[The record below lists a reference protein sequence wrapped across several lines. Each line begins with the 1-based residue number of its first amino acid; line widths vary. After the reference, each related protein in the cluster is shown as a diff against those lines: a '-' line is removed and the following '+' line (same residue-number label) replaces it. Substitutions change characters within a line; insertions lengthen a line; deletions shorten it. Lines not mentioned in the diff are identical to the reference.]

1 EVVFPHGDLMLTKF
15 AVDLFQQIRRSE
27 GGNIFYSPLSIM
39 SALAMTYLGSRG
51 HTASEIRKV
60 EQEERITGKSEHKD
74 VGRAG
79 TVHRQF
85 QRLLTELNK
94 PTNAYELSVANRLYG
109 DKEVSFSQDYLEN
122 VKKFYLASVA
132 SVDFVNA
139 AEESRQMINSWVE
152 SQTKGKIKD
161 LFPKGTLSSSTTL
174 VLVNAIYFKGRWL
187 QEFKKENTSKEKFW
201 LNKVLSISYVQN
213 QSFQFASLEHLH
225 VKILE
230 IPYTGQ
236 ELSMLLLL
244 PDEVDGLQKL
254 EEGLTAEKLLEWTSS
269 QNMKESQVDLHLPR
283 FKVEENYKLMAK
295 ADADFSGMTGRREL
309 AISSVVHKSFVEVT
323 EEGTEAAA
331 ATGVVTGMTSAPLN
345 NHFHCDHPFLFFI
358 RHNKTNSILFC
369 GRVSSP

>member
-1 EVVFPHGDLMLTKF
+1 MSSLSESIIQF

-60 EQEERITGKSEHKD
+60 GGSFLSFEHLALLSLREK

-201 LNKVLSISYVQN
+201 LNKDTSKS
-213 QSFQFASLEHLH
+213 HLH

>member
-1 EVVFPHGDLMLTKF
+1 MSSLSESIIQF

-60 EQEERITGKSEHKD
+60 GGF
-74 VGRAG
+74 V
-79 TVHRQF
+79 
-85 QRLLTELNK
+85 
-94 PTNAYELSVANRLYG
+94 
-109 DKEVSFSQDYLEN
+109 FS
-122 VKKFYLASVA
+122 
-132 SVDFVNA
+132 
-139 AEESRQMINSWVE
+139 
-152 SQTKGKIKD
+152 G
-161 LFPKGTLSSSTTL
+161 
-174 VLVNAIYFKGRWL
+174 
-187 QEFKKENTSKEKFW
+187 EF
-201 LNKVLSISYVQN
+201 
-213 QSFQFASLEHLH
+213 H
-225 VKILE
+225 
-230 IPYTGQ
+230 
-236 ELSMLLLL
+236 
-244 PDEVDGLQKL
+244 
-254 EEGLTAEKLLEWTSS
+254 EWTSS

>member
-1 EVVFPHGDLMLTKF
+1 MSSLSESIIQF

-51 HTASEIRKV
+51 HTASEIRKALHLK
-60 EQEERITGKSEHKD
+60 ELAENAEGAT

-161 LFPKGTLSSSTTL
+161 LFPKGILSSSTTL

-201 LNKVLSISYVQN
+201 LNKVLSINDERN
-213 QSFQFASLEHLH
+213 QSFQ
-225 VKILE
+225 IC
-230 IPYTGQ
+230 Q

-244 PDEVDGLQKL
+244 PDEVDGLRKL
-254 EEGLTAEKLLEWTSS
+254 EEGLTAEKLLAWTSS

>member
-1 EVVFPHGDLMLTKF
+1 MSSLSESIIQF

-60 EQEERITGKSEHKD
+60 GGTSEGQRLASD
-74 VGRAG
+74 SPEVGRAG

-201 LNKVLSISYVQN
+201 LNKVLSISYVQA
-213 QSFQFASLEHLH
+213 FKFASLEHLH

-283 FKVEENYKLMAK
+283 FKVEESYDLKAT
-295 ADADFSGMTGRREL
+295 ADADFSGMTGL

-331 ATGVVTGMTSAPLN
+331 ATGVVTGITSAPLN

>member
-1 EVVFPHGDLMLTKF
+1 MSSLSESIIQF

-51 HTASEIRKV
+51 HTASEIRKALHLK
-60 EQEERITGKSEHKD
+60 ELAENAEGATAD
-74 VGRAG
+74 LVGRAG

-201 LNKVLSISYVQN
+201 LNK
-213 QSFQFASLEHLH
+213 
-225 VKILE
+225 
-230 IPYTGQ
+230 
-236 ELSMLLLL
+236 
-244 PDEVDGLQKL
+244 L

-295 ADADFSGMTGRREL
+295 LEALGMVSAFRADADFSGMTGRREL

-331 ATGVVTGMTSAPLN
+331 ATGVLASAPLN

>member
-1 EVVFPHGDLMLTKF
+1 MSSLSESIIQF

-60 EQEERITGKSEHKD
+60 GGTSEGQRLASD
-74 VGRAG
+74 SPEVGRAG

-161 LFPKGTLSSSTTL
+161 LFPKGILSSSTTL

-201 LNKVLSISYVQN
+201 LNKVLSISYVQA
-213 QSFQFASLEHLH
+213 FKFASLEHLH

-244 PDEVDGLQKL
+244 PDEVDGLRKL
-254 EEGLTAEKLLEWTSS
+254 EEGLTAEKLLAWTSS

>member
-1 EVVFPHGDLMLTKF
+1 MSSLSESIIQF

-51 HTASEIRKV
+51 HTASEIRKLLHFHGNGMKGF
-60 EQEERITGKSEHKD
+60 EM
-74 VGRAG
+74 AG

>member
-1 EVVFPHGDLMLTKF
+1 MSSLSESIIQF

-60 EQEERITGKSEHKD
+60 GGSFLSFEHLALLSLLLVCRD
-74 VGRAG
+74 HRSGCAQGAG

-201 LNKVLSISYVQN
+201 LNKVLSISY
-213 QSFQFASLEHLH
+213 HLH

-244 PDEVDGLQKL
+244 PDEVDGLQK
-254 EEGLTAEKLLEWTSS
+254 GLTAEKLLEWTSS

>member
-1 EVVFPHGDLMLTKF
+1 MSSLSESIIQF

-60 EQEERITGKSEHKD
+60 GGSFLSFEHLALLSLL

-201 LNKVLSISYVQN
+201 LNKVLSISY
-213 QSFQFASLEHLH
+213 HLH

-283 FKVEENYKLMAK
+283 FKVEESYDLKAT
-295 ADADFSGMTGRREL
+295 ADADFSGMTGL

-331 ATGVVTGMTSAPLN
+331 ATGVVTGITSAPLN

>member
-1 EVVFPHGDLMLTKF
+1 MSSLSESIIQF

-60 EQEERITGKSEHKD
+60 GGSFLSFEHLALNSRRMQKELQQTL
-74 VGRAG
+74 AG

-152 SQTKGKIKD
+152 SQTKG
-161 LFPKGTLSSSTTL
+161 T
-174 VLVNAIYFKGRWL
+174 V
-187 QEFKKENTSKEKFW
+187 
-201 LNKVLSISYVQN
+201 
-213 QSFQFASLEHLH
+213 
-225 VKILE
+225 
-230 IPYTGQ
+230 
-236 ELSMLLLL
+236 
-244 PDEVDGLQKL
+244 
-254 EEGLTAEKLLEWTSS
+254 
-269 QNMKESQVDLHLPR
+269 
-283 FKVEENYKLMAK
+283 
-295 ADADFSGMTGRREL
+295 
-309 AISSVVHKSFVEVT
+309 
-323 EEGTEAAA
+323 
-331 ATGVVTGMTSAPLN
+331 
-345 NHFHCDHPFLFFI
+345 
-358 RHNKTNSILFC
+358 
-369 GRVSSP
+369 